1 MSLLKRINPFL
12 KAKTDTGFGTNADA
26 QAGRFLNK
34 DGSFNVVKKGGSIS
48 ERIGLYNNMLNMPG
62 WQFLGLIFSGFIL
75 INLFFSAIYF
85 FMEPSQ
91 LTGIIASDNAKR
103 FRELFFFSAQTL
115 TTVGYGRINPVGD
128 TASIVASFEALTGFL
143 LLAIA
148 TGLFYGR
155 FSKPRAY
162 IKFSKNALIAPYND
176 KTALM
181 FRFVSY
187 KNNHT
192 LTDVE
197 VRVTLGI
204 TLQENG
210 KAVFKFYELH
220 LERSRIDSLI
230 MNWTIVHPIDE
241 QSPIAGF
248 TQEDLAAGDAEIY
261 VLVRGFDDIF
271 SNTVL
276 ARSSYTYAEI
286 IFNARF
292 VPMYSES
299 EDGTTTLLH
308 LNKLDEIS
316 RV

>member
-34 DGSFNVVKKGGSIS
+34 DGCFNVVKKGGSIS

-75 INLFFSAIYF
+75 INLLFSTIYF
-85 FMEPSQ
+85 FMDPSQ

-241 QSPIAGF
+241 QSPVAGF

-292 VPMYSES
+292 VPMYTES

>member
-34 DGSFNVVKKGGSIS
+34 DGSFNVVKKGGYIS

-220 LERSRIDSLI
+220 LERNRIDSLI

-248 TQEDLAAGDAEIY
+248 TQEDLAAGVAEIY

-292 VPMYSES
+292 VPMYTES
-299 EDGTTTLLH
+299 EDGTTTLLNI
-308 LNKLDEIS
+308 NKLDEIS
-316 RV
+316 RG

>member
-34 DGSFNVVKKGGSIS
+34 DGCFNVVKKGGSIS

-75 INLFFSAIYF
+75 INLLFSAIYF
-85 FMEPSQ
+85 FMDPSQ

-241 QSPIAGF
+241 QSPVAGF

-292 VPMYSES
+292 VPMYTES

>member
-241 QSPIAGF
+241 QSPVAGF

-292 VPMYSES
+292 VPMYTES

>member
-75 INLFFSAIYF
+75 INLLFSTIYF
-85 FMEPSQ
+85 FMDPSQ

-241 QSPIAGF
+241 QSPVAGF

-292 VPMYSES
+292 VPMYTES

>member
-75 INLFFSAIYF
+75 INLLFSAIYF
-85 FMEPSQ
+85 FMDPSQ

-241 QSPIAGF
+241 QSPVAGF

-292 VPMYSES
+292 VPMYTES